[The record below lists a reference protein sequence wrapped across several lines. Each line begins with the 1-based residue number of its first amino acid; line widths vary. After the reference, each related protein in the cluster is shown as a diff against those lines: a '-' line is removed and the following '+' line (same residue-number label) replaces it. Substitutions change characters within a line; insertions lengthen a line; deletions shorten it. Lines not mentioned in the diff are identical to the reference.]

1 MGLVIPSSKN
11 KLYLSGADWII
22 NTLDHTMKSRTCAG
36 NMSQVAVVTDTQ
48 LDEGP
53 LRQRLGD
60 FLREFPVLQ
69 GGVGRDFNLAPYWRI
84 PETLTADPKL
94 SVYVTEES
102 PSLDKALLL
111 IEKAVNRP
119 FFSRNEHLAF
129 HLIQRGKKDSIFSM
143 VFDHR
148 LFDARG
154 AENFLGLFLQ
164 YTSGADFSTLLQ
176 GLQLTAPADLSGW
189 MQKFYSGRNVNRK
202 MIALSK
208 PAFEILPLPEE
219 KDRGFKFHLISFDSE
234 ETAKILEAAY
244 SQAGYLMEMPYMLSV
259 VMQAVHRLFREK
271 GTETDNYVVPVTVDM
286 RTGEDITKELF
297 MNHVSYLFFKVPA
310 EETGDLKKIMRTVK
324 GQMYEQ
330 VKAGL
335 PKDLSAASAL
345 LRIAP
350 LSFLAKV
357 FRLPLGG
364 KVGSFFFSYLGKGR
378 SQFSVCMGTKIINL
392 FHTPRVPVPPGLG
405 LFINSFDGRLNLV
418 ISYLEGLLTEAEVL
432 LLEKNIKER
441 LGKDHH
447 REH

>member
-1 MGLVIPSSKN
+1 MGFVIPSSKS
-11 KLYLSGADWII
+11 KLYLSGTDWVI
-22 NTLDHTMKSRTCAG
+22 NTLDYTMKASTCAG
-36 NMSQVAVVTDTQ
+36 NMSQIVLVMDAQ
-48 LDEGP
+48 LDEGD

-60 FLREFPVLQ
+60 FLRKFPVLQ
-69 GGVGRDFNLAPYWRI
+69 GVVCRDINLTPYWRL
-84 PETLTADPKL
+84 PDKLTSDIKL
-94 SVYVTEES
+94 SVYQIQEK
-102 PSLDKALLL
+102 PSLDEALLL
-111 IEKAVNRP
+111 LEKAVNSP
-119 FFSRNEHLAF
+119 FLSSNEHLVF

-143 VFDHR
+143 IFDHR

-154 AENFLGLFLQ
+154 AENFLGLFLK
-164 YTSGADFSTLLQ
+164 YISGADLEPILQ
-176 GLQLTAPADLSGW
+176 GLQLIAPADLSGW

-234 ETAKILEAAY
+234 ETTKIYEAAY
-244 SQAGYLMEMPYMLSV
+244 SQAGYLMEMPYLLSV
-259 VMQAVHRLFREK
+259 VIQVVHQLFKEK

-286 RTGEDITKELF
+286 RTGEDITQELF

-310 EETGDLKKIMRTVK
+310 EETEDLKKVMKTVK

-345 LRIAP
+345 LRIAS

-357 FRLPLGG
+357 FRLPMGG
-364 KVGSFFFSYLGKGR
+364 KVGSFFFSYLGKGLGQY
-378 SQFSVCMGTKIINL
+378 SGCMGPKIINI

-405 LFINSFDGRLNLV
+405 VFFNAFDGQLNLV
-418 ISYLEGLLTEAEVL
+418 ISYLEGILTEAEVL
-432 LLEKNIKER
+432 LLEKNIKGR
-441 LGKDHH
+441 LG
-447 REH
+447 RPYT